1 MITVDIIK
9 NEIVNFT
16 IEKDIVDVEF
26 EEYIL
31 EVDLKDLKGMEVNK
45 DNLAKI
51 IYQKYKEGK

>member
-31 EVDLKDLKGMEVNK
+31 EVDLKDLKGMEV
-45 DNLAKI
+45 
-51 IYQKYKEGK
+51 KER